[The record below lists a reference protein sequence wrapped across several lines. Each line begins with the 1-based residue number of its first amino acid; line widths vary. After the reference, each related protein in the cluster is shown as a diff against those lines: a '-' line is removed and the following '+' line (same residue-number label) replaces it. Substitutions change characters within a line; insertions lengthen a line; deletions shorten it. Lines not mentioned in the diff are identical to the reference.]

1 MIARIWNGKTRIE
14 DFEEYTEFMKSRA
27 IPDYKKTKGFVKLIF
42 LRTTNDDIGHFK
54 LITFW
59 ENLEVIKNFAGQ
71 DFEKAKYYPEDEK
84 FLLEFEE
91 KVTHYEVFAE
101 ESRTHNNAYSAGRQR
116 GNTGRVEKRKNE

>member
-1 MIARIWNGKTRIE
+1 MNSHLRKWETNNQCGFIKEKNIKRIKMIARIWNGKTRIE
-14 DFEEYTEFMKSRA
+14 DFEEYTEFMKSKA
-27 IPDYKKTKGFVKLIF
+27 IPDYKKTKGFVKLTF
-42 LRTTNDDIGHFK
+42 LRNTNDDIGHFK

-59 ENLEVIKNFAGQ
+59 ENLEVIKNFAGE

-101 ESRTHNNAYSAGRQR
+101 
-116 GNTGRVEKRKNE
+116 